1 MKIKAKNLLLAVG
14 ATFMFLSCHKN
25 SDNNNAHETVTTQ
38 DRSFILQTA
47 LANTAEIQAG
57 QLADSTSDSSVVKL
71 FGQQMV
77 TDHTTA
83 QNDLKTLGTN
93 VNVAVADSIDSMHGS
108 LIDTLKT
115 LSGRAFDSVY
125 IMSQIKDHQTVISNF
140 QQEINSGNKTDVIS
154 YANKYLPKLQ
164 MHLQMADSIATL
176 MNFK

>member
-1 MKIKAKNLLLAVG
+1 
-14 ATFMFLSCHKN
+14 
-25 SDNNNAHETVTTQ
+25 
-38 DRSFILQTA
+38 
-47 LANTAEIQAG
+47 
-57 QLADSTSDSSVVKL
+57 
-71 FGQQMV
+71 MV

>member
-1 MKIKAKNLLLAVG
+1 MKIKVKNLLLAVG
-14 ATFMFLSCHKN
+14 AIFMFFSCHKN
-25 SDNNNAHETVTTQ
+25 NDNNANETVTTQ
-38 DRSFILQTA
+38 DRSFISQTA

-57 QLADSTSDSSVVKL
+57 QLADTTSDSSAVKM

-93 VNVAVADSIDSMHGS
+93 VNVAVPDSIDSMHGS

-140 QQEINSGNKTDVIS
+140 QQEISSGNKTDVIS